1 MTKKALILGASL
13 LIGVTSSPALSAD
26 TFKIDQAHTNI
37 VFLIDHLG
45 YSKMVGQFQEFEGS
59 FVFDQGNVA
68 GSKVDLTI
76 KAASVDTDH
85 QARAGGRRG
94 PDFFNAQEFPE
105 ITFVSTKIAKTGE
118 NTGTITG
125 DLTLLGQTRP
135 VTLEV
140 TFNKIEAHPIPSYN
154 GVVVAGFSAR
164 GTVDRIAHGMT
175 YAQGGIGNT
184 LDLILE
190 VEGHKQ

>member
-1 MTKKALILGASL
+1 MTKKAVILGASL
-13 LIGVTSSPALSAD
+13 LIGLTSGPAFSAD

-45 YSKMVGQFQEFEGS
+45 YSKMVGQFQDFEGS

-68 GSKVDLTI
+68 NSKVDLVI

-85 QARAGGRRG
+85 QARDDHLRS

-105 ITFVSTKIAKTGE
+105 ITFVSTKVAQTGE

-140 TFNKIEAHPIPSYN
+140 TFNKIAAHPIPSYN

-164 GTVDRIAHGMT
+164 GKVDRIAHGMT
-175 YAQGGIGNT
+175 YARDGIGNT

>member
-1 MTKKALILGASL
+1 MTKNAVILGASL

-59 FVFDQGNVA
+59 FVFDQDNVA
-68 GSKVDLTI
+68 QSKVDLMI

-85 QARAGGRRG
+85 QARDDHLRG
-94 PDFFNAQEFPE
+94 PDFFNAEEFPE

-118 NTGTITG
+118 KTGTITG

-184 LDLILE
+184 LEIILE

>member
-1 MTKKALILGASL
+1 MTKNAVILGVSL
-13 LIGVTSSPALSAD
+13 LIGVAGGQALAAD
-26 TFKIDQAHTNI
+26 TFKIDKTHTNI
-37 VFLIDHLG
+37 VFMIDHLG
-45 YSKMVGQFQEFEGS
+45 YSKMIGQFQDYEGS
-59 FVFDQGNVA
+59 FVFDQDNVA
-68 GSKVDLTI
+68 ESKVVLMI

-85 QARAGGRRG
+85 QARDDHLRS

-118 NTGTITG
+118 KTGTITG

-140 TFNKIEAHPIPSYN
+140 TFNKVAVHPIPSYN

-184 LDLILE
+184 LEIILE

>member
-1 MTKKALILGASL
+1 MTKRAVILGASL
-13 LIGVTSSPALSAD
+13 LIGVTGSPALSAD
-26 TFKIDQAHTNI
+26 TFKIDPAHTNI

-45 YSKMVGQFQEFEGS
+45 YSKMVGQFQEFDGS
-59 FVFDQGNVA
+59 FVFDQGNLA
-68 GSKVDLTI
+68 DSKVELMI

-85 QARAGGRRG
+85 QARDDHLRS

-135 VTLEV
+135 VSLEV
-140 TFNKIEAHPIPSYN
+140 TFNKVAAHPIPSYN

-164 GTVDRIAHGMT
+164 GKVDRIAHGMS
-175 YAQGGIGNT
+175 YAKDGIGNT
-184 LDLILE
+184 LDIILE

>member
-1 MTKKALILGASL
+1 MTKRAVILGASL
-13 LIGVTSSPALSAD
+13 LIGVTGGPALSAD
-26 TFKIDQAHTNI
+26 TFKIDPAHTNI

-45 YSKMVGQFQEFEGS
+45 YSKMVGQFQDFEGS
-59 FVFDQGNVA
+59 FVFDQDNVA

-85 QARAGGRRG
+85 QARDEHLRG
-94 PDFFNAQEFPE
+94 PDFFNAEEFPE

-140 TFNKIEAHPIPSYN
+140 TFNKVAAHPIPSYN

-164 GTVDRIAHGMT
+164 GKVDRIAHGMT
-175 YAQGGIGNT
+175 YARDGIGNT